1 MPVAV
6 AAGDSMVSVTV
17 SATAA
22 QVKLW
27 WPRGKGEQPRY
38 NLTATVSAGGAKLV
52 ATRAVGFRVVHM
64 ITTNDTDASYVA
76 KNADADGSGNH
87 GMMFRVNGGGLYAKG
102 ANFIPMDNMEGRY
115 TASAHDAA
123 VLSASDSNINFLRV
137 WGGGVFLPEAFY
149 EAADKYGVLLFHD
162 MMFTTTS
169 QTHEPKGTEEEK
181 QELQN
186 AIRRLAHRPSIALW
200 NSCNECSASGLY
212 VSSVMTT
219 VAQEDTS
226 RPIWPGCP
234 SDGWASGVNRLSGLP
249 NGKKLESNAG
259 MREQLLAENA
269 ALAIAAPLAKT
280 ACQFEKD
287 TDYQNSAGNKV
298 MEAATQEECCT
309 QCQANPHCVV
319 GVFDDKTCWQKYDN
333 TGKVAKVGAMAC
345 DTGKTPIPRPKKIE
359 THGPYTHGNGWMAVN
374 IAPYPRSPPYPKVA
388 PLRLFD
394 ANTPIKI
401 DTEVQTGVALQNVFA
416 SEFGCSVF
424 SSFESMAPTLGSKHW
439 SVHGGGPQA
448 DCRQPDP
455 TNAFWR
461 DCKGVDGEAENPM
474 AERNY
479 PCDPLIMVYFGTN
492 SSIGVSLDA
501 VGKENFQ
508 RQLYLCQVAQ
518 GIEMSSDIETRRSKN
533 TFGTLTWQLNE
544 IWPTGGWGSL
554 EYGTVATDSAGKPLT
569 AGQVNGGRW
578 RPLQYMFKQSLY
590 ADVMATCGEG
600 GECYVKN
607 DGFVAAKGSVVVTE
621 VALGGKAGT
630 AKTQTVPI
638 DLPAGPGAMGRF
650 QLQSSFA
657 MDAKHVY
664 TIACF
669 DASGTVLSKH
679 VSLHM
684 APKDLAIDSKASV
697 TLSVDGL
704 KVTASS
710 SSTVLF
716 VTLVTLAQGRFSDN
730 AFLLPAGESVTV
742 EFVPFDGFDAAL
754 FKSSLRVEH
763 V

>member
-27 WPRGKGEQPRY
+27 WPRGKGAQPRY

-186 AIRRLAHRPSIALW
+186 AIA
-200 NSCNECSASGLY
+200 
-212 VSSVMTT
+212 
-219 VAQEDTS
+219 
-226 RPIWPGCP
+226 
-234 SDGWASGVNRLSGLP
+234 
-249 NGKKLESNAG
+249 
-259 MREQLLAENA
+259 
-269 ALAIAAPLAKT
+269 
-280 ACQFEKD
+280 
-287 TDYQNSAGNKV
+287 
-298 MEAATQEECCT
+298 
-309 QCQANPHCVV
+309 
-319 GVFDDKTCWQKYDN
+319 
-333 TGKVAKVGAMAC
+333 
-345 DTGKTPIPRPKKIE
+345 
-359 THGPYTHGNGWMAVN
+359 
-374 IAPYPRSPPYPKVA
+374 
-388 PLRLFD
+388 
-394 ANTPIKI
+394 
-401 DTEVQTGVALQNVFA
+401 
-416 SEFGCSVF
+416 
-424 SSFESMAPTLGSKHW
+424 
-439 SVHGGGPQA
+439 
-448 DCRQPDP
+448 
-455 TNAFWR
+455 
-461 DCKGVDGEAENPM
+461 
-474 AERNY
+474 
-479 PCDPLIMVYFGTN
+479 
-492 SSIGVSLDA
+492 
-501 VGKENFQ
+501 
-508 RQLYLCQVAQ
+508 
-518 GIEMSSDIETRRSKN
+518 
-533 TFGTLTWQLNE
+533 
-544 IWPTGGWGSL
+544 
-554 EYGTVATDSAGKPLT
+554 
-569 AGQVNGGRW
+569 
-578 RPLQYMFKQSLY
+578 
-590 ADVMATCGEG
+590 
-600 GECYVKN
+600 
-607 DGFVAAKGSVVVTE
+607 
-621 VALGGKAGT
+621 
-630 AKTQTVPI
+630 
-638 DLPAGPGAMGRF
+638 
-650 QLQSSFA
+650 
-657 MDAKHVY
+657 
-664 TIACF
+664 
-669 DASGTVLSKH
+669 LSKH

-704 KVTASS
+704 KVTVSS

-730 AFLLPAGESVTV
+730 VFLLPAGESVTV

>member
-27 WPRGKGEQPRY
+27 WPRGKGAQPRY